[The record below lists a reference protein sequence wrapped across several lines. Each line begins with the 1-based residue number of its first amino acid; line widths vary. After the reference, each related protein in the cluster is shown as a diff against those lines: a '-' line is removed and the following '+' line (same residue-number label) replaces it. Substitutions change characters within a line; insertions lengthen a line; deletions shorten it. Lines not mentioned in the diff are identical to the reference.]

1 MYGVSTPFII
11 ATIILGIITFY
22 LYRDRL
28 DDIEEE
34 CNQEQK
40 EEKKR
45 KEEFAGTFQRINKI
59 PVFRWFVKWMY
70 KEGLWYSVGLILI
83 VLMGFGLR
91 IYNLDFL
98 CPVYDEYFHLVGA
111 KRWMLEGDF
120 NYNRAGFLTYIVGF
134 LFKLNNGASLFLA
147 RFPIVIFGVLSII
160 AIYFLGKKINKKVGL
175 IASYLLAFSP
185 WAIGMS
191 RYLREYQP
199 YFLFVLIFLL
209 FFIDFKDFD
218 SIRKNNKKRFFIRL
232 FIFALPAIY
241 YFTIEKVS
249 AIIEVYGMLIIF
261 ALVYFLFKFVK
272 SEDRKRIV
280 FNRKVY
286 IALLVVLVLISTT
299 LLILLEKYSWL
310 ITTNINEEP
319 RYMEFLFNPIWNYKN
334 LLPHWFS
341 ESAFSGT
348 FVVFL
353 IIFSVIFFY
362 KNRYFISYFLVFLSI
377 CIGFSYFV
385 NRYFAPRYIYYI
397 FPFYIVILASS
408 IFALINMRKLFGKK
422 SYIYLFTIAVI
433 FISFFSP
440 LTALNGL
447 LDEQNGTTD
456 PKTELIHRDVFALM
470 DYLKEGDF
478 SEKDVL
484 ICSTPGIFNYY
495 YNYTFITDPDKYPLR
510 RVDYKNGNLRLDYG
524 TFYQYYYDYKKHAY
538 LRPCTDKVCEVD
550 EMDRMNKIIQK
561 YDSGWIIIDIDRNRN
576 WNEKGFPLNNYSVGD
591 RNIIYLGE
599 VGECRSFYICRGFD
613 IYRWMRSS

>member
-11 ATIILGIITFY
+11 ATIILGIITLY

-34 CNQEQK
+34 RNQEQK
-40 EEKKR
+40 EEEKR
-45 KEEFAGTFQRINKI
+45 KEEFVVKFSKINKI
-59 PVFRWFVKWMY
+59 PLLRNFVKWMY
-70 KEGLWYSVGLILI
+70 KEGWWYSVGLILI

-98 CPVYDEYFHLVGA
+98 SPVRDEYFHLVGA

-134 LFKLNNGASLFLA
+134 LFKLNNGTSLFLA

-160 AIYFLGKKINKKVGL
+160 AIYFLGKKINKKIGL

-199 YFLFVLIFLL
+199 YFLFILIFLL

-218 SIRKNNKKRFFIRL
+218 SIRKNNKKRILIRL

-241 YFTIEKVS
+241 YFTIEEVY

-310 ITTNINEEP
+310 ITININKEP

-334 LLPHWFS
+334 LSPHWFS
-341 ESAFSGT
+341 ESPFSGT

-377 CIGFSYFV
+377 FIVFSYFV
-385 NRYFAPRYIYYI
+385 DRYFAPRYIYYI

-408 IFALINMRKLFGKK
+408 IFALINMRKQFGKM

-433 FISFFSP
+433 LISFFSP
-440 LTALNGL
+440 LPALNGL

-456 PKTELIHRDVFALM
+456 PKTELIHRDAFALM
-470 DYLKEGDF
+470 DYLKENNF

-495 YNYTFITDPDKYPLR
+495 YDYASITDPDKYPLR
-510 RVDYKNGNLRLDYG
+510 RFDYKKGNLLYDDYG
-524 TFYQYYYDYKKHAY
+524 TFYKYYYSY
-538 LRPCTDKVCEVD
+538 PPD

-613 IYRWMRSS
+613 VYRWMKG